1 MTISLIRGRWAVL
14 GAALLL
20 SLVLAGCGVTTP
32 VSSPDS
38 PSEPKAEAEKPDTGD
53 ITETTKLSAENPVV
67 VLPTSED
74 LERRK
79 KLAELLPSA
88 SDSKAGSKPAAKTE
102 SSGSVAQTDKPS
114 AGDATTTDTQGD
126 RNKDA
131 SANTE
136 IQQSVDPTE
145 TPYPESPTFIEPQQ
159 PPPVRRVGGF
169 IGNEGAEIRGIVAW
183 INTEP
188 LSLAELRGKVVLVDF
203 WTYTC
208 IGCIRAMPF
217 LKQWYSKYQDD
228 GLVILGVH
236 SPEFDF
242 EKELDNVVMATKD
255 YSISWPVA
263 LDNNFI
269 TWRA

>member
-53 ITETTKLSAENPVV
+53 ITETSKLSAENPVV

-79 KLAELLPSA
+79 ILGELLPSA

-114 AGDATTTDTQGD
+114 AGDATTTDT
-126 RNKDA
+126 
-131 SANTE
+131 
-136 IQQSVDPTE
+136 
-145 TPYPESPTFIEPQQ
+145 
-159 PPPVRRVGGF
+159 
-169 IGNEGAEIRGIVAW
+169 
-183 INTEP
+183 
-188 LSLAELRGKVVLVDF
+188 
-203 WTYTC
+203 
-208 IGCIRAMPF
+208 
-217 LKQWYSKYQDD
+217 
-228 GLVILGVH
+228 
-236 SPEFDF
+236 
-242 EKELDNVVMATKD
+242 
-255 YSISWPVA
+255 
-263 LDNNFI
+263 
-269 TWRA
+269 